1 MVFTHRVYCSDTNTA
16 VITVRGKIHER
27 KSSKLFGTSAYITHH
42 FERESQSLYEAA
54 KRRFLAP
61 AEGIPHFSM
70 FLISYTLCQLLLS
83 LCATLQSLT
92 RPAFPAPKF
101 FGFLQT
107 RNILPVHSQISF
119 SDIKGVPRV
128 KKAILRILP
137 IMPQISKRSSRSWGF
152 QFLTT

>member
-1 MVFTHRVYCSDTNTA
+1 MEVDSIEGVKLDKKGGFKYMILSDI
-16 VITVRGKIHER
+16 ITRDGR
-27 KSSKLFGTSAYITHH
+27 LTH

-92 RPAFPAPKF
+92 RPDFPAPKF

-128 KKAILRILP
+128 KKSILRILP
-137 IMPQISKRSSRSWGF
+137 TMPQISKRSSRSWGF